1 MRRSASE
8 VISDLEMRIARLEK
22 SAARHEL
29 PKKVLAELED
39 LLSEDPFYENDM
51 EDYWFTIKVN
61 KAKEIG
67 YREEMSSYSENFHVY
82 EYEVEATVTLNDLIV
97 DDATIEDPRSRLYH
111 FVYEALEQAD
121 FSGVRVLKDAGFDV
135 KKVGTPKLTT
145 RSGYP
150 SKLEVPVK
158 IVCVADGRSDFFLVN
173 RRANSRLASTRK
185 VAGHIVLAGTVNVRQ
200 LRRDL
205 EDTFGIEDIEIEDGV
220 LTFLMSTMDNK
231 QVEKQVKS
239 LAKKHD
245 VKFEKGEFTDG
256 LGMIYTKNASRRNR
270 MR

>member
-8 VISDLEMRIARLEK
+8 VISDLEARIARLEK
-22 SAARHEL
+22 SAGHHEL

-51 EDYWFTIKVN
+51 MDYWFTIEVN

-67 YREEMSSYSENFHVY
+67 YREEMSSYSENFNVY
-82 EYEVEATVTLNDLIV
+82 EYEVEATLTLNDLIV
-97 DDATIEDPRSRLYH
+97 DDATIEDRSARLYH
-111 FVYEALEQAD
+111 FVYEGLHQAD
-121 FSGVRVLKDAGFDV
+121 FTGVRVLKDAGFGV
-135 KKVGTPKLTT
+135 KKVGTPKLIT
-145 RSGYP
+145 RSGSP

-158 IVCVADGRSDFFLVN
+158 VVFVADGRSDFFLG
-173 RRANSRLASTRK
+173 RRANSHLASTRK
-185 VAGHIVLAGTVNVRQ
+185 VAGHIILAGTVNVRQ

-205 EDTFGIEDIEIEDGV
+205 EDTFGIEDVEIDDGV
-220 LTFLMSTMDNK
+220 LTFLMSTMDNQ

-270 MR
+270 Y